1 MKNRHDLIKEFAVT
15 AEQMRAIEGRIFDVG
30 MPVAALMEK
39 VAGLI
44 AGRVEEII
52 VLQVAREGRPRL
64 SIGRASTIA
73 HRRRDARAT
82 GKPLPLQKRGEFK
95 IGVLAGP
102 GHNGGDALVVAREL
116 HFRGYEVVIYSPFE
130 KVKELTGHHSRYCAS
145 LGLPFFQNI
154 SDLENCDL
162 FIDGLFG
169 FGLERKLEGDLA
181 EAIDEINNW
190 EKPIFSIDLPSGLH
204 TDTGEVLGTA
214 IRATWTFCLGL
225 WKLAFLQDSAL
236 EYIGKSELIDFD
248 IPLADI
254 WAILGNPPEIKQITS
269 YFVGAGSATLMLPI
283 DRPDKPAPTSRP
295 FRPRMKDISKPA
307 PTGLPIPRLPTNHK
321 YKNGHL
327 LLIAGSQTYTGAA
340 ILAGLAAR
348 ASGVGML
355 SILVPKSLKFV
366 ITPLLP
372 EALIIGCPETESG
385 AISCL
390 PVGVELGK
398 YDAIACG
405 PGLTLAAVPVV
416 EAVLKSDRSLI
427 LDADGLNALA
437 NLGVC
442 RLNERQAVTV
452 LTPHSGEFK
461 RLFPE
466 LTEDLTKNRI
476 YGTQKAA
483 ALCGAVVLLKGARTV
498 IAHPDQ
504 RVWINPESTAALGRG
519 GSGDVLTGLMGGLM
533 AQAQAQGRP
542 VEDCVPVA
550 TWWHSQAGILAAK
563 ERTELGVDAF
573 TLTQYLCKI

>member
-1 MKNRHDLIKEFAVT
+1 MKNRQNLIEEFAVT
-15 AEQMRAIEGRIFDVG
+15 AEQMRAIEGRIFDAG

-44 AGRVEEII
+44 AGRLEEILI
-52 VLQVAREGRPRL
+52 EDY
-64 SIGRASTIA
+64 IA
-73 HRRRDARAT
+73 VKGAT
-82 GKPLPLQKRGEFK
+82 KDNLPLQNGGKNK

-116 HFRGYEVVIYSPFE
+116 KFRGYEVVIYSPFE
-130 KVKELTGHHSRYCAS
+130 KVKELTSYHARYCAS
-145 LGLPFFQNI
+145 IGVCFIQNVELLKDCI
-154 SDLENCDL
+154 L

-169 FGLERKLEGDLA
+169 FGLERNLEGELA
-181 EAIDEINNW
+181 EEIEKINSWN
-190 EKPIFSIDLPSGLH
+190 KPIFSIDLPSGLH
-204 TDTGEVLGTA
+204 TDTGAVMGTA
-214 IRATWTFCLGL
+214 IRATRTFCLGL

-248 IPLADI
+248 IPLTDI
-254 WAILGNPPEIKQITS
+254 WAILGNPANIKRIT
-269 YFVGAGSATLMLPI
+269 
-283 DRPDKPAPTSRP
+283 PAEVVSL
-295 FRPRMKDISKPA
+295 
-307 PTGLPIPRLPTNHK
+307 LPIPRSPTSHK

-327 LLIAGSQTYTGAA
+327 LLIAGSEKYTGAV

-355 SILVPKSLKFV
+355 SILVPKSLKLMLS
-366 ITPLLP
+366 PLLP

-385 AISCL
+385 AIFSL
-390 PVGVELGK
+390 PLSVELNS

-405 PGLTLAAVPVV
+405 PGLTLAAAPVV
-416 EAVLKSDRSLI
+416 EALLECDRPVV

-437 NLGVC
+437 HLGPVVT
-442 RLNERQAVTV
+442 LKERQAMTV
-452 LTPHSGEFK
+452 LTPHAGEFK

-466 LTEDLTKNRI
+466 LTELLTKDRI
-476 YGTQKAA
+476 YATQKAA
-483 ALCGAVVLLKGARTV
+483 RCCRGIVLLKGARTV
-498 IAHPDQ
+498 IAYPDNK
-504 RVWINPESTAALGRG
+504 VWINPESTPALGRG

-542 VEDCVPVA
+542 VEESVKVA

-573 TLTQYLCKI
+573 TLSQYLSLVMGQLTLDR